1 MKLIQAHVTDYKCID
16 DSNPVEIDQVTCLV
30 GKNESGKT
38 TFLEALAKLSPLE
51 GDAVFGELDYPRK
64 RLRDYRAKKA
74 EEEKVQAV
82 SATFELTKQEMQ
94 ALEAEFGEGILTKN
108 TFTVCKYYED
118 NTKYYTLPVDEKKA
132 LKYFL
137 DSQKLTA
144 EATKK
149 IAAATT
155 VNELHKLL
163 KALTEPTEEDQKL
176 VAALQAR
183 YPETVAKALIPKLKI
198 PKFFYFDDY
207 SIMDGTIGV
216 NHLINKAPENYTEG
230 QKTFVSFLKCAG
242 AQLQDFQN
250 PSNYEKLKAELEA
263 ASNAITED
271 IFEYWQQNKSLSVEI
286 DISDVYGADGLPS
299 DSGKALRVRVK
310 NLKHQ
315 VTVPFDDRSK
325 GFVWFF
331 SFMVYFSQLKQKD
344 GEVILLLDEPGLN
357 LHARAQEDFLRVID
371 ERLAPK
377 YQVIYSTHSPFMIPP
392 QHFDRVRTVE
402 DVDVKGTKIS
412 SDALKNS
419 RDTVFPIQGA
429 LGYDLAQTLF
439 IGKDNLLVEGP
450 SDLIYL
456 QAMSVVAEDKGH
468 VPLDPRWVTVPVGG
482 SDKLSTFVTL
492 LGANKLNI
500 AVLRDFASSEKQRV
514 DALVKNGFLKN
525 EKLVLLSEFNGGK
538 DADIEDLFGA
548 DFYVELVN
556 QAYEGVL
563 KKPMKVSDL
572 PTGGR
577 IVKRIEQHINDNA
590 LLGPD
595 RRFNHYKPAVYL
607 QREMATL
614 AGKIPKTAT
623 EAFAAVFARLNGF
636 LPAKKQAATSRAAT
650 ENA

>member
-16 DSNPVEIDQVTCLV
+16 DSNPVSIDQVTCFV

-38 TFLEALAKLSPLE
+38 TFLEALAKLSPLV
-51 GDAVFGELDYPRK
+51 GDAAFGELDYPRK

-74 EEEKVQAV
+74 EQEKVVAV
-82 SATFELTKQEMQ
+82 SATFELTKKEMQ
-94 ALEAEFGEGILTKN
+94 ALEAEFGEGVLTRN

-132 LKYFL
+132 LKHFI
-137 DSQKLTA
+137 DGQKLSA
-144 EATKK
+144 EMAKK
-149 IAAATT
+149 IASAPTAS
-155 VNELHKLL
+155 ELHKLL
-163 KALTEPTEEDQKL
+163 KAITEPTEEDQKL
-176 VAALQAR
+176 IAALQAR
-183 YPETVAKALIPKLKI
+183 YPETVAKALIPKIQI

-216 NHLINKAPENYTEG
+216 NNLINKAAEHYTEG
-230 QKTFVSFLKCAG
+230 EKTFVSFLKCAG

-250 PSNYEKLKAELEA
+250 PTNYEKLKAELEA

-402 DVDVKGTKIS
+402 DVDTKGTKIS

-456 QAMSVVAEDKGH
+456 QVMSVVAEDKGH
-468 VPLDPRWVTVPVGG
+468 APLDPRWVAVPVGG
-482 SDKLSTFVTL
+482 ADKLSTFITL

-500 AVLRDFASSEKQRV
+500 AVLRDFASNEKQRV
-514 DALVKNGFLKN
+514 DALIKNGFLKN
-525 EKLVLLSEFNGGK
+525 DKLVLLSEFNGGK
-538 DADIEDLFGA
+538 DADIEDLFGE
-548 DFYVELVN
+548 DFYVKLVN
-556 QAYEGVL
+556 QAYEGIL
-563 KKPMKVSDL
+563 KKPIKVSEL
-572 PTGGR
+572 PAGTR
-577 IVKRIEQHINDNA
+577 IVKRLEQHINENE
-590 LLGPD
+590 LLGAG
-595 RRFNHYKPAVYL
+595 RRFNHYKPAVFL
-607 QREMATL
+607 QRELATL
-614 AGKIPKTAT
+614 AGKIPA
-623 EAFAAVFARLNGF
+623 EAVETFAAVFERLNG
-636 LPAKKQAATSRAAT
+636 LLSVRKPQSAAARASETA
-650 ENA
+650 

>member
-1 MKLIQAHVTDYKCID
+1 M
-16 DSNPVEIDQVTCLV
+16 
-30 GKNESGKT
+30 
-38 TFLEALAKLSPLE
+38 
-51 GDAVFGELDYPRK
+51 
-64 RLRDYRAKKA
+64 
-74 EEEKVQAV
+74 
-82 SATFELTKQEMQ
+82 
-94 ALEAEFGEGILTKN
+94 
-108 TFTVCKYYED
+108 
-118 NTKYYTLPVDEKKA
+118 
-132 LKYFL
+132 
-137 DSQKLTA
+137 
-144 EATKK
+144 
-149 IAAATT
+149 
-155 VNELHKLL
+155 
-163 KALTEPTEEDQKL
+163 
-176 VAALQAR
+176 
-183 YPETVAKALIPKLKI
+183 
-198 PKFFYFDDY
+198 
-207 SIMDGTIGV
+207 
-216 NHLINKAPENYTEG
+216 
-230 QKTFVSFLKCAG
+230 
-242 AQLQDFQN
+242 
-250 PSNYEKLKAELEA
+250 
-263 ASNAITED
+263 
-271 IFEYWQQNKSLSVEI
+271 
-286 DISDVYGADGLPS
+286 YGADGLPG

-331 SFMVYFSQLKQKD
+331 SFMVYFSQLKQKE

-402 DVDVKGTKIS
+402 DVDGKGTKIS

-456 QAMSVVAEDKGH
+456 QAMSLVAEDKGH
-468 VPLDPRWVTVPVGG
+468 APLDPRWVAVPVGG
-482 SDKLSTFVTL
+482 ADKLSTFVTL

-500 AVLRDFASSEKQRV
+500 AVLRDFASNEKQRV
-514 DALVKNGFLKN
+514 DTLVKNGFLKN

-563 KKPMKVSDL
+563 KKPIKASEL
-572 PTGGR
+572 PAGGR

-614 AGKIPKTAT
+614 AGKIPKAAT
-623 EAFAAVFARLNGF
+623 EAFAAVFAKLNGF
-636 LPAKKQAATSRAAT
+636 LPTKKQAAASRANEHA
-650 ENA
+650 